1 MKKVYVEITNTC
13 NLNCSFCIKNT
24 RKEMF
29 MDIDKFNIILNK
41 IKPYTDYLYLHVLGE
56 PFMHPKINDFI
67 ELASQNFF
75 VNITT
80 NGYLINRLKTSNVRQ
95 INISLHSF
103 SPKYNIGLDDYLNN
117 IFSVVDR
124 LEDTFISY
132 RFWVNNEYSELILSK
147 LNEHYNTNF
156 NIKDLKLSNKLSD
169 KVFINTFKEF
179 EWPSFNNSL
188 NNKCG
193 TCYAIRDHIG
203 ILCDGT
209 IVPCCLDSKGDL
221 SLGNI
226 FEDSIDDAI
235 KSNKAIN
242 MLNGFKNNIKVEKLC
257 QKCNFIDLDK

>member
-56 PFMHPKINDFI
+56 PFMHLKINDFI

-179 EWPSFNNSL
+179 EWPSFDNSL